1 MNAPEMNDSAPKKKQ
16 PFKNDADKI
25 LLLTRALC
33 DVKRQNNPILASKSR
48 KKELLFDFHAFVR
61 VKLTVIK
68 MPRFLLIEAL
78 QNRSRGLQNHK

>member
-61 VKLTVIK
+61 DQTSYLS
-68 MPRFLLIEAL
+68 EADNEQMVAL
-78 QNRSRGLQNHK
+78 DGLREH

>member
-1 MNAPEMNDSAPKKKQ
+1 MNAPDMNDSAPKKKQ

-61 VKLTVIK
+61 DQTSYLS
-68 MPRFLLIEAL
+68 EADNEQMVAL
-78 QNRSRGLQNHK
+78 DGLREH